1 MEVDQPPLC
10 ILCTKPCDD
19 CDGISRITNEKWQ
32 NIESKSAGWSG
43 LDKYGT
49 AYETTRWENGPAG
62 CYMHAS
68 CYTTLSNPVKL
79 QQAKKKG
86 KKSCFRW
93 KRRKKRMWKQVHV
106 VYTMMTKTCLQNA
119 DIVMAHY
126 MIRRNACGVF
136 PGTTKDTREESSA
149 NYPWYLHRMHGP
161 NSNSTQFSL
170 KMSMRSRIVTL
181 INFVDSGT
189 DPFAVEIRYHLECWL
204 QYVSHPKLSD
214 QDHLHLQNLI
224 LRKLYLFFFRHV
236 KEVIFEN
243 HEIKT
248 LQSLLKV
255 YQKTLFNFNHDASGT
270 KSSFIKTTHIH
281 Q

>member
-19 CDGISRITNEKWQ
+19 CDSISRITNEKWQ

-62 CYMHAS
+62 FYMHAS

-79 QQAKKKG
+79 QQAKKRKE
-86 KKSCFRW
+86 KLLSVKEEEKENVETSACSVYHDDEDLSS
-93 KRRKKRMWKQVHV
+93 KRRRSDGSLHDK
-106 VYTMMTKTCLQNA
+106 TKCVWRFSG
-119 DIVMAHY
+119 DDERH
-126 MIRRNACGVF
+126 
-136 PGTTKDTREESSA
+136 PGRKFSKLS
-149 NYPWYLHRMHGP
+149 LI
-161 NSNSTQFSL
+161 STQDAWSKFKQHTVL
-170 KMSMRSRIVTL
+170 LEDQSMRSRIVTL

-214 QDHLHLQNLI
+214 QDHLHLQNVTLMEAKS
-224 LRKLYLFFFRHV
+224 LFFRHV

-243 HEIKT
+243 HEIRT
-248 LQSLLKV
+248 LQSLVKD

-270 KSSFIKTTHIH
+270 KLAS
-281 Q
+281 